1 MEEPF
6 EGVYFNWLCAKVID
20 VKKKKPSE
28 TYWRLLE
35 QLHRTEFV
43 PLLQMDENRAAYGK
57 ELRREFLLAADA
69 PDNLE
74 WRETLGC
81 SILELLIAV
90 ARDLE
95 FQTDVSRVSSF
106 WELINNLG
114 LIGYYDAIN
123 FDPAYVD
130 GVLEVFNA
138 RAYLPD
144 GYGGLFPLKN
154 AQRDQ
159 REVEI
164 WYQMF
169 DYLTDQ
175 GRML

>member
-6 EGVYFNWLCAKVID
+6 EGVYFNWLCAKVQNVRMD
-20 VKKKKPSE
+20 SSPA
-28 TYWRLLE
+28 YWKLLE

-43 PLLQMDENRAAYGK
+43 PLLKMDENRAAYGQ
-57 ELRREFLLAADA
+57 ELRREFLMAADA
-69 PDNLE
+69 PDNPE
-74 WRETLGC
+74 WRQTLGC

-90 ARDLE
+90 GRDLA
-95 FQTDVSRVSSF
+95 FQTSINFPSCF
-106 WELINNLG
+106 WELMSNLR
-114 LIGYYDAIN
+114 LIGLHDESG

-130 GVLEVFNA
+130 GILDVFISRSYPPNG
-138 RAYLPD
+138 D
-144 GYGGLFPLKN
+144 GGLFPLEDP
-154 AQRDQ
+154 QRDQ

-175 GRML
+175 DRML